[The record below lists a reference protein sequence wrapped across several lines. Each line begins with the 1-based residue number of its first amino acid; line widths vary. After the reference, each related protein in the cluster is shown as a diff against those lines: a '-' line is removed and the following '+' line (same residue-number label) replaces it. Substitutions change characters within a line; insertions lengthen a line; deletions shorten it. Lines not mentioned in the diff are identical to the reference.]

1 MEVERTG
8 LVIPGP
14 GNGDD
19 RESANRDET
28 RAERVDRNL
37 DELLGELRVA
47 LPGVQVLFAFLLIVP
62 FNQGFA
68 QVTAFQRGLCFA
80 TLLATTA
87 AAALLIAP
95 TVHHRL
101 AFRDGDK
108 EYVVLRAN
116 RLAIAG
122 LAVLALAMTGALGLI
137 TDVIF
142 GGVPAAIA
150 GSLVGL
156 TFLGLWYGVPMLR
169 MLRGRGRG

>member
-1 MEVERTG
+1 MDPNRTG
-8 LVIPGP
+8 LVIRGP
-14 GNGDD
+14 ADGDD
-19 RESANRDET
+19 RGSGTRDET
-28 RAERVDRNL
+28 PEERVDRNL
-37 DELLGELRVA
+37 EELLGELRVA

-68 QVTAFQRGLCFA
+68 QVTAFQRGLYFA
-80 TLLATTA
+80 TLLATTG

-101 AFRDGDK
+101 AFREGDK

-156 TFLGLWYGVPMLR
+156 TFVVLWYGVPIVR
-169 MLRGRGRG
+169 MRRNRG